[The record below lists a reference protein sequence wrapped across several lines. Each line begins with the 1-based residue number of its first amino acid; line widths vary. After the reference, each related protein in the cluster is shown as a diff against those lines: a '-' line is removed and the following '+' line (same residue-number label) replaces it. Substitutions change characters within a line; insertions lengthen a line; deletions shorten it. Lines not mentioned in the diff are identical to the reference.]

1 MTKRK
6 IIIQL
11 GNKRKEFET
20 ISKKYDELLSL
31 IEYYGYDFCL
41 KNHIF
46 VYSNPIAFNIVD
58 LQLSSVS
65 TPQPPVEDS
74 YFVA

>member
-11 GNKRKEFET
+11 GNKRKVFEV

-31 IEYYGYDFCL
+31 
-41 KNHIF
+41 
-46 VYSNPIAFNIVD
+46 D

-65 TPQPPVEDS
+65 TPQPPVEES
-74 YFVA
+74 SFVAWIFYRWTK

>member
-11 GNKRKEFET
+11 GNKRKEFEI

-46 VYSNPIAFNIVD
+46 VYSNPIAFSIVD

-65 TPQPPVEDS
+65 TPQPPVEES
-74 YFVA
+74 SFVA